1 MDWMDNIN
9 RQSTSRLCG
18 HIYKNY
24 IKGNVVCLII
34 ILLKWSCDD
43 NNLSGLQQGSFVH

>member
-24 IKGNVVCLII
+24 IKENVVCLLSLFCLNGHVTTII
-34 ILLKWSCDD
+34 
-43 NNLSGLQQGSFVH
+43 